1 MPFFAIGIL
10 WTGVLAL
17 SSVKRLHNVLDQ
29 ELWRILR
36 AIGLEYIALVFF
48 ADFVIGPIQG
58 GVTHP
63 IEYVPFSILIIVAPL
78 LRVAA
83 MVRRLGLGLKVPIFP
98 VSPN

>member
-1 MPFFAIGIL
+1 MCLVQISGESC
-10 WTGVLAL
+10 AL
-17 SSVKRLHNVLDQ
+17 LVSN
-29 ELWRILR
+29 
-36 AIGLEYIALVFF
+36 YIALVFF

-63 IEYVPFSILIIVAPL
+63 IEYVPFSILIIVGPL

-83 MVRRLGLGLKVPIFP
+83 VVRRPGLGAKVPIFR